1 MSLTHP
7 ITPNGNSVLIKK
19 ARYYYLP
26 TVGALV
32 KGRAVVTVGLGLALD
47 VVVAVVVVVEEVV
60 VVMEVVVRCRTVLVM
75 ATGVVV
81 V

>member
-32 KGRAVVTVGLGLALD
+32 KGRAAVTVGLGLALD
-47 VVVAVVVVVEEVV
+47 VVVAVVVEDVV